1 MYLSRG
7 KCRMVSERN
16 NIIGTEKSI
25 WQHKGTGMAGQ
36 GRQGEGV
43 AEQGDRNGQK
53 AVQCDKRHKGLR

>member
-1 MYLSRG
+1 
-7 KCRMVSERN
+7 MVSERN

-25 WQHKGTGMAGQ
+25 WQDKGTGMAGQ
-36 GRQGEGV
+36 GRKGEGV